1 MYDKDERAET
11 FASWMIA
18 NGARLDPPDPR
29 RLEQL
34 VALRNAQRE
43 TERSS
48 SPFTRLAAWFGLPS
62 VLATSETAI
71 TNATTCCA
79 PA

>member
-18 NGARLDPPDPR
+18 SGARLDPPDPR
-29 RLEQL
+29 RLSHL
-34 VALRNAQRE
+34 TALRDAHRE
-43 TERSS
+43 SARSS
-48 SPFTRLAAWFGLPS
+48 SPFTRLSTRFGRPALLSASPT
-62 VLATSETAI
+62 ATI
-71 TNATTCCA
+71 NATTCCV